1 MAGEPIVLGKII
13 RDARL
18 KLRLS
23 QQQLAERV
31 GVTKGAIS
39 QWETGIGFPSRTN
52 ARALAKELGIDQRE
66 LEARLSSGL
75 NLLDALPSGREI
87 PIMGWDDLKVLGGST
102 VRNRTKSKRNTPNPA
117 RSEAMLPVDVDIPM
131 DSIAAAVADDS
142 MSPDYQRGDCVIFSP
157 SVAPRLTQPY
167 DIVVALIDDDRV
179 MLRSYVPRGV
189 NRAGVQVFD
198 LVSTNTDHEHFETIS
213 GPSSRSIKLL
223 GTVVEHRKKRRP

>member
-87 PIMGWDDLKVLGGST
+87 PIT

-167 DIVVALIDDDRV
+167 DIGVALIDDDRV